1 MQATATPPAAEPEAQ
16 EPKRASRLM
25 VIGHDLSRVT
35 ASAWL
40 WVWLWLTL
48 IAFGWA
54 LSPAWNAWVVSSGSM
69 GPALE
74 VGDVVLTITP
84 EHPLG
89 PETVITYEH
98 DGRIITHRI
107 AETVFDEAGRPTYI
121 TKGDANEVEDTWTV
135 HPHDVLG
142 VGKVAVPHAGLP
154 GWWAT
159 NGPAWLAIAFAVG
172 TLLAAWWSAHPP
184 ELEGVDGYAP
194 GRHRAPRKVEIWMPT
209 LWPRAHI
216 LGLVIAA
223 VMVTAAGGAAT
234 DAYFSAQTT
243 NPSNTFTAIDR
254 FRDGPGG
261 YPGAVLASEPLSY
274 FRLDE
279 GSGTASDQLG
289 IVTGTYTGSTD
300 AGPPLI
306 EDDNPS
312 AALSGG
318 WVDLGQANPI
328 TKTELSQRT
337 VELWFRTPDVETR
350 QVLYDEGGNA
360 REIIMYVDA
369 GMLYVVAHDNS
380 WPNDMVVWVDVS
392 PDTTYYA
399 VAVID
404 ATGDSLLLYLNGAFA
419 ESDTKTGGG
428 TMGVRAGALSIGRAN
443 NQATYH
449 DGKSRD
455 PNPFGGLIDEVAIYD
470 KALSADEIATHWA
483 AGS

>member
-1 MQATATPPAAEPEAQ
+1 MQATATPPDAGPTAPEAD
-16 EPKRASRLM
+16 RASRLQ
-25 VIGHDLSRVT
+25 VLAHDLSRVT

-74 VGDVVLTITP
+74 VGDVVLTISP

-107 AETVFDEAGRPTYI
+107 VETMFDDAGRPTYV
-121 TKGDANEVEDTWTV
+121 TKGDANSVPDTWEV
-135 HPHDVLG
+135 GPHEVLG

-159 NGPAWLAIAFAVG
+159 NGPVWVAIAFGVG
-172 TLLAAWWSAHPP
+172 TLAAAWWSAHPP
-184 ELEGVDGYAP
+184 ELAGAGSYAV
-194 GRHRAPRKVEIWMPT
+194 GRHRAPRKVEVLLPT

-216 LGLVIAA
+216 LGLLVAA
-223 VMVTAAGGAAT
+223 VMITAAGWAAT
-234 DAYFSAQTT
+234 DAFFAAQSS
-243 NPSNTFTAIDR
+243 NPTNTFAAAEDFGTL
-254 FRDGPGG
+254 GG

-279 GSGTASDQLG
+279 GSGTATDQLG
-289 IVTGTYTGSTD
+289 LVTGTYTGNTA
-300 AGPPLI
+300 AGEPLI
-306 EDDNPS
+306 DDDNPS

-328 TKTELSQRT
+328 TKTELTQRT
-337 VELWFRTPDVETR
+337 VELWFRTPDVTTR

-360 REIIMYVDA
+360 REVILYVDD
-369 GMLYVVAHDNS
+369 GMLYALAHDNS
-380 WPNDMVVWVDVS
+380 WPDDMLVS
-392 PDTTYYA
+392 YPLSADTTYY
-399 VAVID
+399 VVVTID
-404 ATGDSLLLYLNGAFA
+404 ATGDAMHLYVDGALVA
-419 ESDTKTGGG
+419 SDTKTGGDS
-428 TMGVRAGALSIGRAN
+428 MGVRAGALSIGRSN

-455 PNPFGGLIDEVAIYD
+455 LNPFGGLIDEVAIYGR
-470 KALSADEIATHWA
+470 ALTPSEIAAHWA